1 MIWLVLS
8 VLLSTSIFI
17 IFRLL
22 SKLNVPVFPV
32 ILINYLVCSVLGVF
46 MVFLNN
52 KSFELFNWTT
62 NYIYPLILGIVF
74 IITFLAM
81 AKSTAINGT
90 GLTSMLSK
98 MSVIIPVCVAV
109 VFLNETLSYLKII
122 GIFLSLFGVFIIL
135 YRKEKQA
142 HLNFGILLLVFLGSG
157 LVDTGLGLLKSK
169 LLPQINE
176 WVISTL
182 IFFTAFVLGFL
193 YYNFS
198 NSQKT
203 NWNKKIILFGIGLG
217 TINLFSIVCLLQA
230 VKAFKGETSLLF
242 ILNNVCIVV
251 LSYLFSMLFFKE
263 KIQIKT
269 AIGIVIVLI
278 SMVFLN
284 I

>member
-74 IITFLAM
+74 IVTFLAM

-109 VFLNETLSYLKII
+109 VFLNETLSYLKLI